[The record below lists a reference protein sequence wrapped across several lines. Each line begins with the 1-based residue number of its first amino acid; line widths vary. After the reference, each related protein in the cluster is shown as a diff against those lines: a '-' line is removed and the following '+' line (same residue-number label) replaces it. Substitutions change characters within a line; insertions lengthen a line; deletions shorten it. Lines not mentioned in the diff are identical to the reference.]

1 MKDKTVVVTGAT
13 SGIGQVAALELARM
27 GARVVFT
34 ARDAN
39 RGADMLA
46 RVRAVNAATT
56 PALVVGDLSLIAGM
70 RAVAEGVKAAAAR
83 IDVLINNAGA
93 VFDRRDVTADG
104 LERTFALNHMAYFV
118 VTEAL
123 RPALAADARIVST
136 ASGAHSFA
144 RLNFADLQAANGY
157 QAMTAYANSK
167 LCNILWTRELA
178 RRLAGTSVTANCLH
192 PGAVSTRFGEEAKG
206 FMGSLLRLARPLML
220 TAEKGADTLVWL
232 AASPD
237 VAGQSGGYWVKR
249 KRVEPSA
256 AARDDAAARRLW
268 DESERIAGVFS
279 SAA

>member
-1 MKDKTVVVTGAT
+1 VKDKTVVVTGAT

-46 RVRAVNAATT
+46 RLREAGPTQT

-70 RAVAEGVKAAAAR
+70 RAAAEGVKAAAAR